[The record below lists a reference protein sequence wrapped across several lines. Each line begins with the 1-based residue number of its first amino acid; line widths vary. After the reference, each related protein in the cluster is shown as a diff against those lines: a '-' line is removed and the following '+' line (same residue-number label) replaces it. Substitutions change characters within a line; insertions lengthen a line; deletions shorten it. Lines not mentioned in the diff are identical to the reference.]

1 MPLSHLVHNDEAK
14 FPRSGTQC
22 VLATDERIKEN
33 RTMANKLKIDDEKIL
48 ILDSYGGT
56 FARVYFSDHEQRQH
70 ALMAADKIS
79 QLQRILEKQ

>member
-1 MPLSHLVHNDEAK
+1 
-14 FPRSGTQC
+14 
-22 VLATDERIKEN
+22 
-33 RTMANKLKIDDEKIL
+33 MANKLKIDDEKIL

-56 FARVYFSDHEQRQH
+56 FARVYFSDHEQRQN